1 MSYPFPLLDG
11 RCRLS
16 PLSRRLDDGAFSASV
31 SIRRGQGSASTDRVV
46 RLAPRFDSEGDAM
59 AYARQQAT
67 TWISEA
73 LQQTPAVAQ

>member
-11 RCRLS
+11 RCRLA

-46 RLAPRFDSEGDAM
+46 RLAPRFACEGDAM
-59 AYARQQAT
+59 DYARLQAT
-67 TWISEA
+67 AWLAEA
-73 LQQTPAVAQ
+73 QQRVTAVAQ